1 MKKGLLLALAI
12 LCCASLA
19 FAQSPGSVAVY
30 ADQAGSSCSA
40 TAAGFL
46 QLYYFQAGSP
56 GATAVEFHSTVLEDT
71 PAGALN
77 FFGDNSPFTLKQNNF
92 HGDCSIAYQACLSGD
107 IYLGSSAYGVNA
119 TPAIPPCTYFYV
131 TGVSLP
137 SIENSTVPIMVDCG
151 DPESNLLELRGSFF
165 VINPTDNC
173 PCPGT
178 IPNEESSWG
187 QIKSLYQ

>member
-12 LCCASLA
+12 VCCASLA

-30 ADQAGSSCSA
+30 ADAAGAHCSGPA
-40 TAAGFL
+40 VGFL

-56 GATAVEFHSTVLEDT
+56 GATAVEFHSTVLEAV

-77 FFGDNSPFTLKQNNF
+77 HFGDTSPFALKQNAF
-92 HGDCSIAYQACLSGD
+92 HAQCSIAYQACLSGD
-107 IYLGSSAYGVNA
+107 IYLGSAAYGVTA
-119 TPAIPPCTYFYV
+119 GLIPACTVFYT
-131 TGVSLP
+131 TGLTVP
-137 SIENSTVPIMVDCG
+137 SIPGSTKPGMVACPG
-151 DPESNLLELRGSFF
+151 GALVELRGSYF
-165 VINPTDNC
+165 VINPNETC
-173 PCPGT
+173 QCPGS